1 MLNRLR
7 IENFALIDELE
18 VRFGGGLNVLTGAT
32 GAGKSIIVSA
42 IELAAGN
49 RGSDEIIRTGKNS
62 AMVEA
67 EFGIEITENFF
78 KGELV
83 EFIADKELISIKREY
98 KKAGGGKAHVG
109 RKRVNLSTLKKI
121 STHLIS
127 ILGQHSHQK
136 LLDSSTHIN
145 YLDNF
150 ANHQEDLSGLKKL
163 YGEVI
168 YLKERFSH
176 AKRNIIEI
184 NDRIELLKFQISE
197 IEKANLK
204 QNEEESLK
212 AEKKLLENSRTIKE
226 SGETAISILL
236 ESEDS
241 VIERVGETEK
251 ILRSADPGQKE
262 LSDILGMISFAA
274 DSINEA
280 AIKIRNFIDGIEDN
294 PERLEEANSRLHEI
308 FRLKKKYECD
318 VSGILDYLEKSK
330 DELVNL
336 RVQIDD
342 PESIRQS
349 LDKKTAEMND
359 LARKISETRRAAKV
373 KLEKSVSENLSQMG
387 MTKAQFAIDIS
398 RKSEND
404 GIYSLDG
411 EKLSGDSTGYDL
423 VEFLFCANPGE
434 GLKPLARIAS
444 GGEISRVMLAMKN
457 AFIDKSE
464 GGCEIFDEIDVG
476 ISGEAASR
484 VADQLKRLS
493 QNHQVICITHLH
505 QIASAADHHFKV
517 FKKKVKGRSV
527 TMIEELKSEDRVRE
541 IAALL
546 SGKSIT
552 KRALEGA
559 REILNNSGC

>member
-7 IENFALIDELE
+7 IKNFALIDELE
-18 VRFGGGLNVLTGAT
+18 VRFGPGLNILTGAT

-49 RGSDEIIRTGKNS
+49 RGSDEIIRTGKDS
-62 AMVEA
+62 AVVEA
-67 EFGIEITENFF
+67 EFGIEKKDDFF
-78 KGELV
+78 KGELD
-83 EFIADKELISIKREY
+83 EFNADNGLVTFKREY
-98 KKAGGGKAHVG
+98 KKAGGGRAYIG

-121 STHLIS
+121 SRYLIS
-127 ILGQHSHQK
+127 VLGQHSHQR

-168 YLKERFSH
+168 LLKDKLSY
-176 AKRNIIEI
+176 AKRNMLEI

-212 AEKKLLENSRTIKE
+212 AEKRLLENSRAIKE
-226 SGETAISILL
+226 SGETAVSILL

-251 ILRSADPGQKE
+251 ILRASLAGQVASE
-262 LSDILGMISFAA
+262 DILGMISSAA

-280 AIKIRNFIDGIEDN
+280 AIKIRNFIDGVEDN
-294 PERLEEANSRLHEI
+294 PGRLEEVNSRLHEI
-308 FRLKKKYECD
+308 FRLKKKYEYD

-330 DELVNL
+330 KELANL
-336 RVQIDD
+336 RTQTDD

-349 LDKKTAEMND
+349 LDKKMAEMND
-359 LARKISETRRAAKV
+359 LARKISKMRRAAKV
-373 KLEKSVSENLSQMG
+373 KLEKSVSENLSRMG
-387 MTKAQFAIDIS
+387 MQKAQFVIDIS
-398 RKSEND
+398 CEKDDD
-404 GIYSLDG
+404 GIYSLGG
-411 EKLSGDSTGYDL
+411 ENLSGDSSGFDM
-423 VEFLFCANPGE
+423 VEFLFCVNPGE

-457 AFIDKSE
+457 AFMDKSE

-476 ISGEAASR
+476 ISGEAASM
-484 VADQLKRLS
+484 VADQLKLLS
-493 QNHQVICITHLH
+493 NNRQVICITHLH

-517 FKKKVKGRSV
+517 FKKKVRGRSV

-541 IAALL
+541 IASLL

-552 KRALEGA
+552 KQAIEGA
-559 REILNNSGC
+559 REILDNSGH